1 MSDIDIIIASQS
13 VEIEAEGTVAVAGSS
28 SGDMLASVYDP
39 QEIEADAFDLANMT
53 GDTDDVSEGTTNLYN
68 RQADWNQATNTA
80 PDFIKNKPTLF
91 SGSYNDLTD
100 KPTIPTVSTK
110 RVSVTATDGATPAI
124 DCDSG
129 TEVYVKWEAGTAA
142 TAPSFSNVVVDSVIH
157 LSMKKTISGDVTVTF
172 SQSGYDFA
180 LEGETA
186 GASKDVVLS
195 GDQNAFFSVI
205 LTVTAHEISG
215 DKVVTIAAK

>member
-13 VEIEAEGTVAVAGSS
+13 VEIEAEGTVAVAAEGG
-28 SGDMLASVYDP
+28 GDMLAATYDP
-39 QEIEADAFDLANMT
+39 NGVGADAFDYDNFINT
-53 GDTDDVSEGTTNLYN
+53 PTIPSVPSTTDGLTEGTTNLYN
-68 RQADWNQATNTA
+68 RQADWNQATNTE
-80 PDFIKNKPTLF
+80 PDFIKNKPT
-91 SGSYNDLTD
+91 
-100 KPTIPTVSTK
+100 IPTVSTR

-124 DCDSG
+124 DCASG

-157 LSMKKTISGDVTVTF
+157 LSMKKTISGDVVATF
-172 SQSGYDFA
+172 SQSGYVFA
-180 LEGETA
+180 LEGEATA
-186 GASKDVVLS
+186 ASKSVTLT